1 MACAQWASMKATSI
15 NIHGYPR
22 SHGIEHSLSSLG
34 LMLGTSTWCWSQ
46 EHIKHHQTLPLQTFH
61 TPHRRFFMKGHNS
74 MWNEGSRR
82 TQDMRTRRSSLWN
95 GKALGLGAWDYG
107 ICEMIECSR
116 HPRSLLVSEVQG
128 LRTSSS
134 PFCMMLR
141 ALFFNPSTID
151 IIPWRISDI
160 FKQFP

>member
-1 MACAQWASMKATSI
+1 MCPMGKHESNVHQ
-15 NIHGYPR
+15 HPR
-22 SHGIEHSLSSLG
+22 ISTESWNRALFILFGIDARHVNM
-34 LMLGTSTWCWSQ
+34 MLVART
-46 EHIKHHQTLPLQTFH
+46 HQTLPLQTFH
-61 TPHRRFFMKGHNS
+61 TPHRRFFMKGQNS
-74 MWNEGSRR
+74 ICIWNEGSRR

-128 LRTSSS
+128 LRTNSS

-141 ALFFNPSTID
+141 ALFFNPWTIH
-151 IIPWRISDI
+151 IFPGRISDM